1 MHRAVRPAWTC
12 GGCGLDWPC
21 PTRRQ
26 ELVAEY
32 AGAGV
37 SLMLY
42 LAACFVDAC
51 QDMPAAIAGNLYGRF
66 LLWPHTA
73 ASDAWN
79 RPRSGVD
86 PGRGR

>member
-1 MHRAVRPAWTC
+1 
-12 GGCGLDWPC
+12 
-21 PTRRQ
+21 
-26 ELVAEY
+26 
-32 AGAGV
+32 
-37 SLMLY
+37 MLY